1 MISLSFVKKELQTMD
16 SGNIVVFTASGEEM
30 ELLNKK
36 IPELRPGE
44 ILVQNLYTT
53 ICGSD
58 LHTFCGLRK
67 EKTPTVLGHEIV
79 GKVVKISDTHSGRDY
94 SGAQLRQGD
103 VVTWSIFSAND
114 QSDMAQRGMPQ
125 KADNVFKYGHALVT
139 DDDCF
144 HGGLAEYTILK
155 PNTAVL
161 KLPEEVPLPVAA
173 TINCAVATVAG
184 ALRLAGNLQNKN
196 VLITGMGL
204 LGVVCA
210 AMCRVAGAAKI
221 IAADIDEH
229 RLQQAIPFGVDQTHL
244 LQHHTIETNIDIVF
258 DMSGAPTAMEA
269 GIEALGV
276 GGVAVWVGAVFKN
289 RKIEIDAEQ
298 IIRRLITIRGL
309 HNYNYDDFANAVAF
323 ISEHHRSFPFEQIV
337 AKEFSLSEAEQAF
350 QYALKYKP
358 LRVGI
363 RINHL

>member
-1 MISLSFVKKELQTMD
+1 MISLLFVKKELQTMD
-16 SGNIVVFTASGEEM
+16 SGKIVVFTAPGQEM

-67 EKTPTVLGHEIV
+67 EKTPTILGHEIV
-79 GKVVKISDTHSGRDY
+79 GKVVKISDAHSGKDY
-94 SGAQLRQGD
+94 SGAPLRQGD
-103 VVTWSIFSAND
+103 VVTWSIFSATEP
-114 QSDMAQRGMPQ
+114 SEMAQRGMPQ
-125 KADNVFKYGHALVT
+125 KSENVFKYGHALVT

-155 PNTAVL
+155 PNTALL

-184 ALRLAGNLQNKN
+184 ALRLAGELSHKT

-221 IAADIDEH
+221 IAADIDER

-244 LQHHTIETNIDIVF
+244 LQYQTIDTTIDVVF

-269 GIEALGV
+269 GIEALDV
-276 GGVAVWVGAVFKN
+276 GGIAVWVGAVFKN

-323 ISEHHRSFPFEQIV
+323 ISQHHQSFPFAQIV
-337 AKEFSLSEAEQAF
+337 AREFTLPQAEQAF
-350 QYALKYKP
+350 EYALKHKP

-363 RINHL
+363 RID